1 LNLIYQLLAPTT
13 GKRTVVQWKL
23 SEEQTA
29 YRDAFRGWLQSVTS
43 SGQVREWL
51 DARDPSVFEGRFVA
65 DGWAGVGFE
74 EEFGGQ
80 GGGLVELA
88 ITAEELARVAAPS
101 AGWLM
106 TVLSLPAFVG
116 RSDLVEAATG
126 GSHVGICVSAE
137 KPIDDAP
144 ALRRDAD
151 GAITGAVP
159 RVLGADR
166 ADWLL
171 VVVEHDGDR
180 SLHVVDAHADGVATS
195 AHELLDRSRSVADVQ
210 LAGVVSEL
218 LEVDCDEFLRTASA
232 RAAVLVAADT
242 LGATDRMLEMSVEY
256 SLQRRQFG
264 VQIGSFQAVKHGAA
278 TMLVGVEAA
287 RSVVYFAAASVD
299 GQEEGADLH
308 AAAAK
313 AQVTAEGARAA
324 DSALTIHGAI
334 GYTWEHDLQL
344 FFKRALLDQQLFGSP
359 VLWNERIAAG
369 LALL

>member
-1 LNLIYQLLAPTT
+1 
-13 GKRTVVQWKL
+13 VQWKL

-29 YRDAFRGWLQSVTS
+29 YREAFRGWLQSVTG

-51 DARDPSVFEGRFVA
+51 DARDPSVFEGRFGA
-65 DGWAGVGFE
+65 DGWAGVGFDE
-74 EEFGGQ
+74 DLGGQ

-101 AGWLM
+101 AAWLS
-106 TVLSLPAFVG
+106 TALCLPAFAG
-116 RSDLVEAATG
+116 RPDLVEAAVG
-126 GSHVGICVSAE
+126 GAHAALCASAE
-137 KPIDDAP
+137 QPLDDAP
-144 ALRRDAD
+144 ALSVGTD
-151 GAITGAVP
+151 GAVTGTVA

-166 ADWLL
+166 AAWLL
-171 VVVEHDGDR
+171 VVVEHDGAR
-180 SLHVVDAHADGVATS
+180 SLHVVDAHAEGVSTS

-210 LAGVVSEL
+210 LSGVASEVL
-218 LEVDCDEFLRTASA
+218 GVDCDEFLSVAAA
-232 RAAVLVAADT
+232 RGAVLLAADS
-242 LGATDRMLEMSVEY
+242 LGATDRMLELSVEY

-264 VQIGSFQAVKHGAA
+264 VQIGSFQAVKHAAA

-287 RSVVYFAAASVD
+287 RSVVYFAAASVAGD
-299 GQEEGADLH
+299 EEGSDLH

-344 FFKRALLDQQLFGSP
+344 FYKRALLDRQLFGSP
-359 VLWNERIAAG
+359 SQWNERIASS
-369 LALL
+369 LTLV